1 MRHLIIMAAFVVVAA
16 GCAVAGS
23 SPAGDGADRAEAV
36 PSSEVT
42 DPTAS
47 PDPSLPAA
55 THEAST
61 IDRTEEGFEFEWLV
75 TEVDDSNRAELA
87 STWRPDCPVAFAD
100 LRLVELTH
108 WNYSGEP
115 VRGRMVIHRD
125 HVDDVR
131 AVFARLYEA
140 RFPIERMEL
149 IDAYDGD
156 DDASMAANNSS
167 AFNCREIAGSP
178 GVWSEHASG
187 GAIDLNPLVNPWIRG
202 TRVEPPGGEQFVD
215 RDQDA
220 RGLIRAGDV
229 VTDAFA
235 RVGWIWGGTWTA
247 SKDYQH
253 FSWNGR

>member
-1 MRHLIIMAAFVVVAA
+1 MRHLIIMAAFVLAVSGCAAA
-16 GCAVAGS
+16 GS
-23 SPAGDGADRAEAV
+23 TPAGQGTDRAEAV

-42 DPTAS
+42 DSTSS

-55 THEAST
+55 TQDAST
-61 IDRTEEGFEFEWLV
+61 FDRPGASFEWVV
-75 TEVDDSNRAELA
+75 TEVNDSNRAELA
-87 STWRPDCPVAFAD
+87 STWRPDCPVALED

-108 WNYSGEP
+108 WDYSGES

-125 HVDDVR
+125 RVDDVET
-131 AVFARLYEA
+131 VFARLYEA
-140 RFPIERMEL
+140 RFPIEQMEL

-156 DDASMAANNSS
+156 DNASMAANNSS

-202 TRVEPPGGEQFVD
+202 ATVEPPGGEQYVD
-215 RDQDA
+215 RDQDVP
-220 RGLIRAGDV
+220 GLIKAGDV
-229 VTDAFA
+229 VTEAFA
-235 RVGWIWGGTWTA
+235 EVGWIWGGTWAAT
-247 SKDYQH
+247 KDYQH